1 MPQNEHLRPHS
12 EKIQP
17 DHQNRLR
24 DWFQGSS
31 KGRFSEDELK
41 LHRSA
46 ALAYADPRRPSI
58 RSLYQMLCA
67 MLGHDGNLTGIALN
81 CPSYEYFRRLVLTLP
96 AEFVDHRRYGRG
108 VGLWDIVHDAGQII
122 DDIATA
128 GAPTAPQ
135 S

>member
-17 DHQNRLR
+17 GHQNRLR
-24 DWFQGSS
+24 DWLQASS
-31 KGRFSEDELK
+31 KRRFSEDELK
-41 LHRSA
+41 LHRCA

-58 RSLYQMLCA
+58 RSLYQMLGA
-67 MLGHDGNLTGIALN
+67 MLDHDGNLTGIALN

-96 AEFVDHRRYGRG
+96 ADYVDHMRYGRG
-108 VGLWDIVHDAGQII
+108 IGLWDIVDDAGQII
-122 DDIATA
+122 DDIAAAT
-128 GAPTAPQ
+128 PTLPH

>member
-1 MPQNEHLRPHS
+1 MLQNEHVRPYS

-17 DHQNRLR
+17 DYRNRLR
-24 DWFQGSS
+24 EWLQPSLM
-31 KGRFSEDELK
+31 GRFSEDEQK

-58 RSLYQMLCA
+58 WSLYQMLRA
-67 MLGHDGNLTGIALN
+67 MLDHDGDLTGIALN
-81 CPSYEYFRRLVLTLP
+81 CPSYEYFRRLVRTLP
-96 AEFVDHRRYGRG
+96 ADYVDHMRYGRG
-108 VGLWDIVHDAGQII
+108 IGLWDIVHDAGQSI

-135 S
+135 G